1 MIDRDGLFLSYQ
13 ESLNKYTSYP
23 DPAYIFYMYSFA
35 LKPEEYYPTG
45 QVNMSRISHK
55 KIDIELDETSS
66 TNRIDVDIYAVNY
79 NILHI
84 ESGLAGLKF

>member
-1 MIDRDGLFLSYQ
+1 
-13 ESLNKYTSYP
+13 LNKYTSYP

-55 KIDIELDETSS
+55 KIEIELDETSS